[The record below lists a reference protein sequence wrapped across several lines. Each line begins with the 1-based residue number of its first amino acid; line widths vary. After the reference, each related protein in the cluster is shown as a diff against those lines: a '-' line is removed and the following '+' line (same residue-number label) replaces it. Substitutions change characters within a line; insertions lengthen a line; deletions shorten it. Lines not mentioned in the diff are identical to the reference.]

1 MKQLEL
7 NTPFNLSLNMNDT
20 ISRSYTNFHE
30 NSNSK
35 ENDLKLFDNKL
46 KNRSRIIKQN
56 SINPAQSNNS
66 LKNNKSKFILF

>member
-20 ISRSYTNFHE
+20 IPRSYNNFHE
-30 NSNSK
+30 NLNSK

-66 LKNNKSKFILF
+66 LKSNKSKFILF